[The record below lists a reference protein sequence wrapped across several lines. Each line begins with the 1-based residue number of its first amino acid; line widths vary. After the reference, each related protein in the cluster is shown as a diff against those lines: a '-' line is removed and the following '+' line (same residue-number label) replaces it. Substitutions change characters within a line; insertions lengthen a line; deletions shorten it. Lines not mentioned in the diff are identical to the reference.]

1 MAMEPKMFSIS
12 IRTIMLFRGLYTLLR
27 KEIRNSKYL
36 KQIGNEDP
44 TSLGTLDPSY
54 LKKMVK
60 SRLIVKMKTTVCFH
74 SIGSFFHSSV
84 MFG

>member
-44 TSLGTLDPSY
+44 FFTTLDPSY